1 MITGPRAFTLAA
13 ATYEDF
19 AQAMRRKL
27 IREIEYRPEVSLR
40 AP

>member
-1 MITGPRAFTLAA
+1 V

-27 IREIEYRPEVSLR
+27 LKEIEYRPRVSLK
-40 AP
+40 